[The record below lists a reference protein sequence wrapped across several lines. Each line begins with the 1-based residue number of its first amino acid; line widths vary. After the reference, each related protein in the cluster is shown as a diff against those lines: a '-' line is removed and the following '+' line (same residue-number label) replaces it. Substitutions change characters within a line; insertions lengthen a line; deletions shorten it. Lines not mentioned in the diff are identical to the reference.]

1 MLLRSGQPRKVRRQ
15 HGECRCDDQVVM
27 AASRFQTD
35 MASRARLEH
44 ELSKLF
50 TQQIAAGCAL
60 GDGQLSAPHGSAE
73 PLDQPRLTNDQA
85 VSVRRAGEWTIAAD
99 QADSDVRRCLWEK
112 LCSGV
117 AEATLIED
125 EEV

>member
-73 PLDQPRLTNDQA
+73 PLDQPRLADNQA
-85 VSVRRAGEWTIAAD
+85 ISMRRGGERAIAAN
-99 QADSDVRRCLWEK
+99 QADAEMGRYLWQQ

-117 AEATLIED
+117 ADSIFNAG
-125 EEV
+125 